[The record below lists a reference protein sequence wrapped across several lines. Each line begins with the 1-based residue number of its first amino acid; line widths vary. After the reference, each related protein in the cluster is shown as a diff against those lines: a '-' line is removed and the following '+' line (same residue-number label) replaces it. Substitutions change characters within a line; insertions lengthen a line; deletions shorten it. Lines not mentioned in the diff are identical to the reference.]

1 MTRRIARFAQP
12 LLLALLAA
20 FVASATPAL
29 MAAPEPDPVPRRW
42 QLDVVPGDLRVTTV
56 DLPTG
61 PQSYFYLPYMV
72 TNNSG
77 EDVYFA
83 PTFQLYTPDDGHVVR
98 SGRGIP
104 REVTEHVLAELRNE
118 LVLDDIRVQGLLLQ
132 GREYAREGVAIWPAL
147 NLKADDIMIFAGGF
161 SGETRRIVR
170 PDNGEEHVLRKT
182 LMLHHYVPGEIDPHQ
197 RDPIARLGDGRWI
210 LR

>member
-1 MTRRIARFAQP
+1 MTQLFARITQP
-12 LLLALLAA
+12 ILLVVLMVFGAAPTGLL
-20 FVASATPAL
+20 
-29 MAAPEPDPVPRRW
+29 AAPEPEPVPRRW
-42 QLDVVPGDLRVTTV
+42 QLDVEPGELHVTV
-56 DLPTG
+56 VNLPSG
-61 PQSYFYLPYMV
+61 PQAYFYLPYMV

-83 PTFQLYTPDDGHVVR
+83 PTFNLYTPDDGSLVR

-118 LVLDDIRVQGLLLQ
+118 LVQDDIRVQGLLLQ
-132 GREYAREGVAIWPAL
+132 GREYAREGVAIWPAN
-147 NLKADDIMIFAGGF
+147 NLKVDDILIFATGF

-170 PDNGEEHVLRKT
+170 PDNGETQILRKT
-182 LMLHHYVPGEIDPHQ
+182 LMLQHYVPGDIDPT
-197 RDPIARLGDGRWI
+197 RREPIARMGDGRWI